1 MPAFLSKRA
10 LIVGIV
16 LTLCF
21 SAALIFVKTRQLER
35 STKILSAPPPPIRP
49 HAALIAH
56 PVLAKSA
63 LDLDEVE
70 VPIQSHFKAGE
81 NLSEVFAGLGI
92 SPLEG
97 RRLSSEL
104 GEHVELRRLRPGDSY
119 SAYFDQQGRLA
130 AFEIAVVDRGEARV
144 DRLSGGLWQGSWR
157 AFQRTTEVRSIQGTL
172 NGSLEASIRSAGG
185 SPSLT
190 YAMADA
196 LQWDLDFTRDLRIGD
211 RFSVVYEQVFLD
223 GDDRGPGNL
232 LALTYE
238 NRGEALEAFRYGSD
252 GGFYD
257 SDGRPLRKMFLRSPL
272 RYSRITSGFTHRRF
286 HPVLK
291 VHRPHYG
298 VDYGAPVGTP
308 VRATAAGTVVSAGW
322 NRGGGRTIKLRHP
335 NDYQTSYLHLSKF
348 AKGMTPGRR
357 VAQSEVIGYVG
368 ATGLVTGPH
377 LDYRVQ
383 HRGSWIN
390 PLSIKSVPAQPIMQ
404 QDLPDFIA
412 LRDSLRQGLET
423 GDVDHLATL
432 LAAIHQGGETGR
444 ELSVSGQENDD
455 SAKEVA
461 R

>member
-1 MPAFLSKRA
+1 M
-10 LIVGIV
+10 
-16 LTLCF
+16 LTLCL
-21 SAALIFVKTRQLER
+21 SAILILAKTRQLER
-35 STKILSAPPPPIRP
+35 DTNTLSALPIPVRP
-49 HAALIAH
+49 HTALMTH
-56 PVLAKSA
+56 PVLAESA
-63 LDLDEVE
+63 LALDEVK

-119 SAYFDQQGRLA
+119 SAYFDQQDRLA
-130 AFEIAVVDRGEARV
+130 AFEISVVGEGEARV
-144 DRLSGGLWQGSWR
+144 ERLSGEWQGSWR
-157 AFQRTTEVRSIQGTL
+157 AFRRTTEVRSIQGSL

-190 YAMADA
+190 YSMADA

-238 NRGEALEAFRYGSD
+238 NRGEVLEAYRYGSD

-257 SDGRPLRKMFLRSPL
+257 PEGRPLRKMFLRSPL
-272 RYSRITSGFTHRRF
+272 RYSRITSGFSHRRF

-322 NRGGGRTIKLRHP
+322 NRGGGRTIQLRHP
-335 NDYQTSYLHLSKF
+335 NDYRTSYLHLSKF

-368 ATGLVTGPH
+368 ATGLATGPH
-377 LDYRVQ
+377 LDYRVKHQ
-383 HRGSWIN
+383 GRWIN

-412 LRDSLRQGLET
+412 LRDSLRHGLET
-423 GDVDHLATL
+423 GEVEQLATL
-432 LAAIHQGGETGR
+432 LAGIDESGEESQNRTSSAR
-444 ELSVSGQENDD
+444 EDQ
-455 SAKEVA
+455 SAAKAVT